1 MATVSIYDQDKKQIG
16 ERELADAVFNTEVK
30 EYLLHDMVR
39 YQLAARRQGSAAT
52 KNRSAVAGG
61 SKKPYRQKGTGNA
74 RQGTIRAPHY
84 VGGGVAF
91 GPSPRSYMFKLN
103 RKVKNAALCSALS
116 ARFQGEKLVVVKDL
130 AMDDISSKSF
140 AQLMKR
146 FELDGALFVI
156 DQADT
161 KVELS
166 ARNLRNVKVLRAEGV
181 NVYDILKYPN
191 LVLTDAAVNEIEGAL
206 EK

>member
-1 MATVSIYDQDKKQIG
+1 MATVTIFDQNKKQVG
-16 ERELADAVFNTEVK
+16 EREIADAIFNTEVK

-39 YQLAARRQGSAAT
+39 YQLAARRQGTAAV

-61 SKKPYRQKGTGNA
+61 GKKPYRQKGTGNA
-74 RQGTIRAPHY
+74 RQGTVRAPHY

-91 GPSPRSYMFKLN
+91 GPQPRSYKFKLN
-103 RKVKNAALCSALS
+103 RKVKKAALCSALS
-116 ARFQGEKLVVVKDL
+116 ARYQAEKLTVVKEFSLD
-130 AMDDISSKSF
+130 AISTKAF
-140 AQLMKR
+140 AQLIDK
-146 FELDGALFVI
+146 FELDGALVVI
-156 DQADT
+156 DQADP

-191 LVLTDAAVNEIEGAL
+191 LVLTDAAVSEIEGAL